1 MVRNF
6 QDPNYKDWR
15 KKVFAR
21 DNFSCQWPNC
31 KIKSKLNAHHIQK
44 WADNPGLRFLVANGI
59 TLCYTHH
66 KMIHGNEESYASLF
80 LKILY
85 DKHGRL

>member
-1 MVRNF
+1 MGRNF

-59 TLCYTHH
+59 TLCHTHH

>member
-1 MVRNF
+1 MSRNF
-6 QDPNYKDWR
+6 QDPNYKEWR

-21 DNFSCQWPNC
+21 DKFSCQWPNC
-31 KIKSKLNAHHIQK
+31 VLKSKLNAHHIKK

-59 TLCYTHH
+59 TLCHKHH
-66 KMIHGNEESYASLF
+66 KMIHGNEEVYAALF